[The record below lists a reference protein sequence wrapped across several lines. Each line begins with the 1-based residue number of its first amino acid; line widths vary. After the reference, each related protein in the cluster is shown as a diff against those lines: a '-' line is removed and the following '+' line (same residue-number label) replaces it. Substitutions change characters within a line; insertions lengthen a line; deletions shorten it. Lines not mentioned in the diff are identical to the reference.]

1 MKDPKN
7 VLLAV
12 LGAILIGGVGFYGGM
27 LYQKGKVG
35 RLGSAGNLVGR
46 PSGAML
52 RGGGQNLPTM
62 GNRGMGFRPVVGE
75 ILSKD
80 DKSITVKLVD
90 GSSKIVLF
98 SQTTSINKA
107 EQVDATALV
116 AGETVRIF
124 GMTNPDGSVT
134 AQDIQLNP
142 EQAQRGQNL
151 E

>member
-1 MKDPKN
+1 MKNTKN

-12 LGAILIGGVGFYGGM
+12 LGAILVGGLGFYGGT
-27 LYQKGKVG
+27 LYQKGKVD
-35 RLGSAGNLVGR
+35 RLGSAGNVAGR
-46 PSGAML
+46 PNGAMP

-62 GNRGMGFRPVVGE
+62 ETRGMGFRPVVGE

-116 AGETVRIF
+116 AGETVRVF
-124 GMTNPDGSVT
+124 GLTNPDGSVT

-142 EQAQRGQNL
+142 EQAQRGQN
-151 E
+151 